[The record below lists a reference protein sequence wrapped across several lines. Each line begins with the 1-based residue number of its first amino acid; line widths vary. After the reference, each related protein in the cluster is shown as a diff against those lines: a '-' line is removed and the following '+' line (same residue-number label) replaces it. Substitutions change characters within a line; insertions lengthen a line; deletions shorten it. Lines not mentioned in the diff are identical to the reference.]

1 MNTQIDKIIDGLPNL
16 HHPDFTKCLYKA
28 FEDFAASQ
36 FAASTNSGQGW
47 ISVEDG
53 LPDYGVNVLVYGVP
67 KQPTMSNRTLIINN
81 RIDVKGTSIEKTADR
96 YIDKFG
102 FRNMGETFYWQ
113 PLPPPPQQQQD

>member
-47 ISVEDG
+47 ISVEDKKPSDIEGYEEYDYFLCATEIGAIITG
-53 LPDYGVNVLVYGVP
+53 LCTYNEFT
-67 KQPTMSNRTLIINN
+67 KQFYPATMSGYDD
-81 RIDVKGTSIEKTADR
+81 RI
-96 YIDKFG
+96 KF
-102 FRNMGETFYWQ
+102 WQ
-113 PLPPPPQQQQD
+113 PLPEPPKQ